1 MQTITYQNIKVDG
14 APIRKIT
21 QLEITNSI
29 NTYGKVQLSGEVD
42 YMAGSVFVKR
52 ADENTVVTIRTSAL
66 GQQPMLFMGIVESAG
81 LSKYADYAILN
92 IVLRATASRLNLKKE
107 KRSFQNT
114 GSTYE
119 EIIEKALNGKAKL
132 KMNVSDKS
140 IGRLIVQ
147 YNETAWEFAARM
159 ASEFGAPICANAET
173 EVPVLTIGV
182 PETGRKFQL
191 NDVEYSF
198 SDAGMSSYGMQGAS
212 ARSGIA
218 TKQFV
223 MLGDTISYGG
233 QTQQVQQYTASL
245 KDGILTTYVSA
256 ASGTG
261 FSQKPM
267 ANSQVSGKMFL
278 GQVKAVKRDMVQV
291 HLLDIDSEYDS
302 GGNLWM
308 PYSTAY
314 SSSDGSGF
322 YCMPQEGDQVR
333 VFFPSDNEK
342 DAFAASSVNVSP
354 LDNPLHKKWRSPAGK
369 EILLTEGGIFITCN
383 EQKVFINL
391 EDESGISICSNKD
404 INICSDNNI
413 LVYAQNYLKI
423 QSENK
428 ILLSTGSSYID
439 ITKKS
444 IEMGAN
450 NVVIK

>member
-1 MQTITYQNIKVDG
+1 MQTITYQNIKVEG

-21 QLEITNSI
+21 RLEISNSI
-29 NTYGKVQLSGEVD
+29 NTYGRVQLSGEVELGVG
-42 YMAGSVFVKR
+42 ASFVNR
-52 ADENTVVTIRTSAL
+52 ADESTFVTIRTTAA
-66 GQQPMLFMGIVESAG
+66 GQPSVLFKGVVESAG
-81 LSKYADYAILN
+81 ISKYADYAILN
-92 IVLRATASRLNLKKE
+92 IELRATASRLNLRKE

-119 EIIEKALNGKAKL
+119 EIIEKALKGKAKL
-132 KMNVSDKS
+132 RMNVSDKAV
-140 IGRLIVQ
+140 GRMVLQ
-147 YNETAWEFAARM
+147 YNETAWEFTARM
-159 ASEFGAPICANAET
+159 ASEFGAPLCANMET

-182 PETGRKFQL
+182 PETGRKYNL
-191 NDVEYSF
+191 SDVEYEF
-198 SDAGMSSYGMQGAS
+198 SDAGMQSSSMGEA

-218 TKQFV
+218 TRQFV
-223 MLGDTISYGG
+223 VLGDTIKYGG
-233 QTQQVQQYTASL
+233 QTQQVRQYTASL
-245 KDGILTTYVSA
+245 KDGILMTYIGA
-256 ASGTG
+256 ASDTG
-261 FSQKPM
+261 FAQIPM

-278 GQVKAVKRDMVQV
+278 GEVKAVQRDMVQV
-291 HLLDIDSEYDS
+291 HLVDIDSEYDS
-302 GGNLWM
+302 GGNLWL

-413 LVYAQNYLKI
+413 LVYAQNYLKL

-428 ILLSTGSSYID
+428 ILLSTGTSYID

-450 NVVIK
+450 SVVIK